1 MALSEDATYCD
12 CTAGGGG
19 HLAAMLESTRTARF
33 IGIDCDPDAISH
45 CRQRLASFAD
55 RCTLVED
62 NFINLD
68 LILGRLN
75 VESLNGVLF
84 DLGVSYH
91 QVTTAERGFSFDR
104 DGRLLMTM
112 SPSSMP
118 LHERLRH
125 ARRQEII
132 TVLKEY
138 GDVRGYRR
146 LGDLIYEHRSSL
158 GSTMDLRRLIERSVP
173 RRFLKKNLHKVFQ
186 AFRIWTNDEL
196 GNLSQ
201 GLTVALR
208 RLCAEGRMLAIAYHS
223 GEDRIVKRF
232 CRQADKDGTALL
244 LRRKAVKPNDTEVE
258 VNPSARSAK
267 LRIIKKCAS

>member
-19 HLAAMLESTRTARF
+19 HLAAMLESTTTARF
-33 IGIDCDPDAISH
+33 IGIDCDPDAINH

-68 LILGRLN
+68 LILDKLN
-75 VESLNGVLF
+75 VGSLSGVLF

-112 SPSSMP
+112 SPRSVP

-132 TVLKEY
+132 ALLKEY
-138 GDVRGYRR
+138 GDVRGYRK
-146 LGDLIYEHRSSL
+146 LGDLIYEHRSSI
-158 GSTMDLRRLIERSVP
+158 GSTMDLRCLIERSVP

-186 AFRIWTNDEL
+186 ALRIWTNNEL

-201 GLTVALR
+201 GLATALNA
-208 RLCAEGRMLAIAYHS
+208 LCAEGRMLAIAYHS
-223 GEDRIVKRF
+223 GEDRIVKQF
-232 CRQADKDGTALL
+232 CRKADKDGRAVL
-244 LRRKAVKPNDTEVE
+244 LRRKAMKPSDTEIE
-258 VNPSARSAK
+258 ANPSARSAK
-267 LRIIKKCAS
+267 LRVIKKCVS